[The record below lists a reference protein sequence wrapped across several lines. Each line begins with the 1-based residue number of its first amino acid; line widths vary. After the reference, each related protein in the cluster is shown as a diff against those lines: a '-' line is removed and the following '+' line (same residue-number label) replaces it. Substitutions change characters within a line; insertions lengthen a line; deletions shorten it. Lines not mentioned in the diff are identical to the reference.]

1 MRSSLTPFLLCLA
14 LGAPMLRA
22 AGAPTDIPIRVG
34 LDTQAMEWV
43 VRLDRGGEVCTREG
57 QPLLA
62 LKAGEKLRIWWDGQG
77 AANPTD
83 EYRVQV
89 GGPMGAAEAEA
100 LVAKL
105 GDHTERKS
113 IPDSDSWRVVT
124 GRFSRPAEA
133 EPLLERLRSQGFMEL
148 WVSTER
154 RPGVPRPGR
163 ALYAVTERYERF
175 PLPAQGVLL
184 QAAGEW
190 VQLEGKGRYRG
201 RVEVFP
207 NAQGRLTVVNTVEL
221 ETYLRGVVPREMGP
235 TVYPALE
242 ALKAQSVAA
251 RTYAWSNRGKRAKD
265 GFDMT
270 DTVADQVY
278 GGKDGEQKLSD
289 QAIEETKGLFAT
301 YGGKPI
307 QALFMA
313 NCGGQT
319 VDNTYVFGVGHPYLQ
334 SVSNYVSNPQGVLFN
349 GVPTPKGDQAWLSLE
364 LLRMAACGIIPHR
377 ALDASVM
384 GEPLRAVRL
393 LEALEPLATRLGR
406 GKPSAASVEGSEL
419 YLWMARS
426 LGFDQVVKGLER
438 SEDAIYFLGS
448 ASVRAEDAPLAAF
461 LVRRGIVPPALWK
474 QPNPSLGQGLQ
485 VLGRMWQELEPLVW
499 QSGTLQRDGQV
510 RLKDGDPKALA
521 LASQLL
527 LVEESPGGF
536 LRLEAETRVQAG
548 DHLKWL
554 AVPGGTPLL
563 VRRLDPEGASL
574 DRYNSTAHWR
584 VELSESEIL
593 ERLKSKARIVG
604 IHGLELTHNEAGRV
618 LEMVVRDRAGRRHR
632 FTGMR
637 IRGLLG
643 LKDNAFRYL
652 TLGAGDQRR
661 WIFYGRGWGHG
672 VGMDQSGAYGFALEG
687 WDFERILKH
696 YYRGIELKR
705 IGD

>member
-1 MRSSLTPFLLCLA
+1 
-14 LGAPMLRA
+14 MLRA
-22 AGAPTDIPIRVG
+22 AGAPSDIPIRVG
-34 LDTQAMEWV
+34 LDTQALEWI
-43 VRLDRGGEVCTREG
+43 VRLDGGGQVCTREG
-57 QPLLA
+57 RPLLA
-62 LKAGEKLRIWWDGQG
+62 VNAGEKVRIWWDSQG

-89 GGPMGAAEAEA
+89 GGPMDAAVAEA

-105 GDHTERKS
+105 GASTERLP

-124 GRFSRPAEA
+124 GRFSRPVEA
-133 EPLLERLRSQGFMEL
+133 EPLLEKLRSQGFMEL

-154 RPGVPRPGR
+154 HPGVPMKGR
-163 ALYAVTERYERF
+163 ALYAVTERYERV
-175 PLPAQGVLL
+175 PLPAGGVLL
-184 QAAGEW
+184 QASGDW

-201 RVEVFP
+201 RVELFP

-221 ETYLRGVVPREMGP
+221 ETYLRGVVPRELGP
-235 TVYPALE
+235 GIYPALE
-242 ALKAQSVAA
+242 ALKAQAVAA

-278 GGKDGEQKLSD
+278 GGRDGEHKLSD
-289 QAIEETKGLFAT
+289 QAIEETRGLFAT

-319 VDNTYVFGVGHPYLQ
+319 VDNTHVFGAGHPYLQ
-334 SVSNYVSNPQGVLFN
+334 SVSNYVARPEGVLFQ
-349 GVPTPKGDQAWLSLE
+349 GALAPEGDQAWLNME
-364 LLRMAACGIIPHR
+364 LLRLAACGIIPR
-377 ALDASVM
+377 QTLDAARLE
-384 GEPLRAVRL
+384 EPLRAVNM
-393 LEALEPLATRLGR
+393 LEPLGILTARLGR
-406 GKPSAASVEGSEL
+406 RNVSSEPAVGAGI
-419 YLWMARS
+419 YLWMARA
-426 LGFDQVVKGLER
+426 LGLDQVVEGLER
-438 SEDAIYFLGS
+438 REDATYFLGS
-448 ASVRAEDAPLAAF
+448 QPFRAEDASLAAF
-461 LVRRGIVPPALWK
+461 LARRGIVPPALWK
-474 QPNPSLGQGLQ
+474 QPHPSLGQGLE
-485 VLGRMWQELEPLVW
+485 VLGRMWQELEPVAW
-499 QSGTLQRDGQV
+499 QSGVLQKDGQV
-510 RLKDGDPKALA
+510 RPKGGEPKALE
-521 LASQLL
+521 LAPGPL
-527 LVEESPGGF
+527 LVEEAPGGF
-536 LRLEAETRVQAG
+536 LRLETETTAQVG
-548 DHLKWL
+548 DQLKWL
-554 AVPGGTPLL
+554 AAPGGAPLL

-574 DRYNSTAHWR
+574 DRYNATAHWR
-584 VELSESEIL
+584 VEIPESELL
-593 ERLKSKARIVG
+593 ERFKSKAG
-604 IHGLELTHNEAGRV
+604 IGGIRDLELTHNEAGRV
-618 LEMVVRDRAGRRHR
+618 LEMVVQDRAGRRHR

-652 TLGAGDQRR
+652 VLGTGDRRR